1 MAYEKQEVEEQEKAA
16 AAISARERQVSPS
29 QASVDLFASQ
39 DIDDIEMEP
48 ESSNPLL
55 AAEARKES
63 VIPKSLI
70 TPTNVSRNPFK
81 KSTTPSTTPKYVFK
95 IRILEANHS

>member
-16 AAISARERQVSPS
+16 AAIAARERQISPS

-39 DIDDIEMEP
+39 DDDIEMEP
-48 ESSNPLL
+48 PSSNPLL

-81 KSTTPSTTPKYVFK
+81 KSTTPLTTPKYVR
-95 IRILEANHS
+95 IRIIYF